1 MNVLSSAFPFGY
13 GPASKM
19 LVIAKQLR
27 NSDAIVKVDFVGDD
41 VALTFARQNA
51 QHYNSVMSFDD
62 ISDIDASGY
71 DLAICVMNH
80 YFMIWAYLHNIP
92 TVFIDSLFW
101 FWEWDNEER
110 LILADNFIKDLQD
123 GISFNRA
130 MRLSEKFNSHE
141 LKYIAYRLAD
151 TVLTQDFAEEQY
163 MSRSHPVRDSITRT
177 QIGPIVDTSYV
188 NHESDRKNVL
198 ISLAGTYSPLNRE
211 PQALA
216 YADLVL
222 DVFDNFINN
231 LPTDTDIIMTANPNL
246 VDKIDLRNKRIRLTS
261 LSHDEFLRQLAT
273 SKILFTP
280 AGVTT
285 IYESICY
292 GTPIVFLPEQH
303 DGHYKNYMRLTDDK
317 KYDDIFPELLF
328 NTRLKREESSNPDLE
343 ILNIQKLITE
353 KLNDSKHI
361 DELKKV
367 LDNLTEVA
375 SSKSGLGALADQQ
388 RHILHEVSTEAF
400 DINNY
405 IAKEET

>member
-1 MNVLSSAFPFGY
+1 
-13 GPASKM
+13 
-19 LVIAKQLR
+19 
-27 NSDAIVKVDFVGDD
+27 
-41 VALTFARQNA
+41 
-51 QHYNSVMSFDD
+51 
-62 ISDIDASGY
+62 
-71 DLAICVMNH
+71 
-80 YFMIWAYLHNIP
+80 
-92 TVFIDSLFW
+92 
-101 FWEWDNEER
+101 
-110 LILADNFIKDLQD
+110 
-123 GISFNRA
+123 
-130 MRLSEKFNSHE
+130 
-141 LKYIAYRLAD
+141 
-151 TVLTQDFAEEQY
+151 
-163 MSRSHPVRDSITRT
+163 MSRL
-177 QIGPIVDTSYV
+177 Y
-188 NHESDRKNVL
+188 RK
-198 ISLAGTYSPLNRE
+198 
-211 PQALA
+211 
-216 YADLVL
+216 
-222 DVFDNFINN
+222 
-231 LPTDTDIIMTANPNL
+231 
-246 VDKIDLRNKRIRLTS
+246 
-261 LSHDEFLRQLAT
+261 LAT

-328 NTRLKREESSNPDLE
+328 NTRLKREEYSNPDLE